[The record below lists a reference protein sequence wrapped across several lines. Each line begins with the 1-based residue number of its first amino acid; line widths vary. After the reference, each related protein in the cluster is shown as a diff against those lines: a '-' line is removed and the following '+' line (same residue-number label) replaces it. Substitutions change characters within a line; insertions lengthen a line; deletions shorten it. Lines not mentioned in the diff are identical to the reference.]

1 MAIVKKCA
9 CYNIAVIRLFM
20 KNLARAQRHLSR
32 TMPRPINHEKARI
45 AVVRFL
51 HKLTTRFAR
60 ENSLVAV
67 EHLNIRGMKKNKKL
81 AKSISDVGWGEFF
94 RQLGYKMPMHGG
106 ELRKVPTFFPPS
118 QIIKNTAG
126 VFRRYG
132 YFYFSFCQTNYN
144 NYKKCYH

>member
-1 MAIVKKCA
+1 
-9 CYNIAVIRLFM
+9 M

-32 TMPRPINHEKARI
+32 TMPRSINHEKARI
-45 AVVRFL
+45 AVARVHERIKKCRGDFL

-67 EHLNIRGMKKNKKL
+67 EHLNIGGMKKNKKL

-144 NYKKCYH
+144 NYEKCYH